1 MYKHKRIKK
10 IIVLLLASLL
20 IYHSGGF
27 ILIYTPAS
35 FLIKKIT
42 KELIRSEVIDFSVVK
57 FSFTREEINS
67 GIEGLHW
74 VYDKEFRYDGNMYD
88 IVKKDTTG
96 DTITFYCFADTKE
109 DLLETSFEIHFQNGK
124 ETKSLDSNSNRIN
137 LLTLSDVITQPSD
150 IKSIPFV
157 VESSIPATNETGL
170 TSFLNVLTPPPKN
183 IFS

>member
-1 MYKHKRIKK
+1 MYKQVRLKK
-10 IIVLLLASLL
+10 IIVIILTSLL

-42 KELIRSEVIDFSVVK
+42 KELIRSQLFDFPAVK
-57 FSFTREEINS
+57 FSFSLEEINK

-74 VYDKEFRYDGNMYD
+74 VHEKEFSYNGNMFD
-88 IVKKDTTG
+88 IIKKEIIG
-96 DTITFYCFADTKE
+96 EKVIFYCFADTKE

-124 ETKSLDSNSNRIN
+124 ETKSLDSNNHKIN
-137 LLTLSDVITQPSD
+137 LQSFSDVITRPANIQSLHLA
-150 IKSIPFV
+150 
-157 VESSIPATNETGL
+157 VESLIPTTTEREL
-170 TSFLNVLTPPPKN
+170 TSFSNVITPPPEN